1 MIKIPSILF
10 FLVTTVFLHS
20 CDKTITL
27 PIDDADGKK
36 IDFLCG
42 SVSISASKSFGLG
55 YTISH
60 QFNLINQV
68 TLYFDSL
75 KIENKGAQL
84 EFEITDETGKSI
96 AEKILNVSN
105 KKYINLHIRQNLQT
119 GDTLVVYVKGFII
132 CNGVSIYN
140 DSLRITLNDHP

>member
-1 MIKIPSILF
+1 MKKALYI
-10 FLVTTVFLHS
+10 FLLVFSSTFYS

-27 PIDDADGKK
+27 PIDNATEKK
-36 IDFLCG
+36 IDFPCG
-42 SVSISASKSFGLG
+42 SVSIKAAKSFGPG

-75 KIENKGAQL
+75 KIENKEMQL
-84 EFEITDETGKSI
+84 EFEITDETGKNI
-96 AEKILNVSN
+96 DERIFIISN

-119 GDTLVVYVKGFII
+119 GDTLIVNVRGFII
-132 CNGVSIYN
+132 CKGVSVYD
-140 DSLRITLNDHP
+140 DSLRIILNDHP

>member
-1 MIKIPSILF
+1 MVRKMIKIPSILF

-36 IDFLCG
+36 IDFFCG
-42 SVSISASKSFGLG
+42 SVSISASKSFGPG

-75 KIENKGAQL
+75 KIENKGTQL

-96 AEKILNVSN
+96 VEKILNVSN

-132 CNGVSIYN
+132 CKGVYY
-140 DSLRITLNDHP
+140 L